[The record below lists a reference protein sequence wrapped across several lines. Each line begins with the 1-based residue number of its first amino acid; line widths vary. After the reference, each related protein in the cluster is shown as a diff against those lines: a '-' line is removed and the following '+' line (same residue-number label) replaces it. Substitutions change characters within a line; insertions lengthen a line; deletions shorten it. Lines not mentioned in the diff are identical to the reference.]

1 MISIH
6 KHGSPATPMFAN
18 NFPMQK
24 LVQQRRQAN
33 VAFFKKQR
41 IVMRKLRAARPNIPP
56 EIWKL
61 IQQNSRDLFMQ
72 TWDAKVE
79 ALEKKLS

>member
-1 MISIH
+1 
-6 KHGSPATPMFAN
+6 MFAN

>member
-1 MISIH
+1 
-6 KHGSPATPMFAN
+6 MFAN

-24 LVQQRRQAN
+24 LVQQRSQAN